1 MTAVA
6 DQLIGSSLKRVM
18 HEKHQLLPV
27 PLEDPN
33 MHMLLICLS
42 GRPQRPGLLLKV
54 RCAVKLLDTT
64 AFARLLLKQVKG
76 GSQLTWLTSL
86 CSFSVSSVSRL
97 KAGLITFVSFKLGDA
112 AWLQVDH
119 ANQFDT
125 HAVTVLNSAGDQL
138 GFIAAR
144 NSRRQYIELHS
155 LEATVVE
162 VSSARESISYL
173 AIKLADPTV
182 PACTC

>member
-1 MTAVA
+1 MQLQRVVGVTFEGRA
-6 DQLIGSSLKRVM
+6 DHVRQL
-18 HEKHQLLPV
+18 
-27 PLEDPN
+27 
-33 MHMLLICLS
+33 
-42 GRPQRPGLLLKV
+42 
-54 RCAVKLLDTT
+54 
-64 AFARLLLKQVKG
+64 QV
-76 GSQLTWLTSL
+76 
-86 CSFSVSSVSRL
+86 
-97 KAGLITFVSFKLGDA
+97 GDA
-112 AWLQVDH
+112 VWLQVDH

-144 NSRRQYIELHS
+144 NSRRVRQYIELHS